1 MQNNTNITFVTLST
15 DPDRSYS
22 VGMRAP
28 ERLADLVARLLEG
41 SALKSSDSRPKQ
53 TYRSSFGKVAFEVF
67 KAFDR
72 IGPPLTDHAEPIE
85 FRRGQLTLKVRSS
98 VWLTELGMM
107 KHEIINRLNSTLAK
121 PAVKEIRLILGNPK
135 RNRPRKPPAPKQQLT
150 PSQREKL
157 NAWTSTL
164 SNERVREA
172 FERAAS
178 RSMET
183 GPVNYTPYSGPA
195 GPRVLAPIPVE
206 EESEADP
213 LTYGYGDRSFDRWKL
228 KTPAKKK

>member
-1 MQNNTNITFVTLST
+1 
-15 DPDRSYS
+15 
-22 VGMRAP
+22 MRAP

-41 SALKSSDSRPKQ
+41 SGALKPSKPSPTQ
-53 TYRSSFGKVAFEVF
+53 GYRSSLGRAAFEVF

-72 IGPPLTDHAEPIE
+72 IGPPLTDHAEPIT
-85 FRRGQLTLKVRSS
+85 FRRGQLTLSVRSS

-107 KHEIINRLNSTLAK
+107 QQEIKNRLNSTLTK
-121 PAVKEIRLILGNPK
+121 PMVKEIRLVLGSPK
-135 RNRPRKPPAPKQQLT
+135 RKPTAKPKVPKQQLT
-150 PSQREKL
+150 PTQREKL

-178 RSMET
+178 RSLET
-183 GPVNYTPYSGPA
+183 GPLNYTPYSGPA
-195 GPRVLAPIPVE
+195 GPRVLAPVPIEEDEDVE
-206 EESEADP
+206 T

-228 KTPAKKK
+228 KASPKKK